1 MCSARSMPVERR
13 LSASSLFSFD
23 QRQTRARRGFK
34 YLFGDVTDGGQYPEY
49 VQKAIVV
56 VLALDGAAGV
66 AFRQRLED
74 LGGDEFG
81 AEQRRRRVGDGG
93 LESHCEVL

>member
-13 LSASSLFSFD
+13 LSASSFSPSAS
-23 QRQTRARRGFK
+23 RQTRARKGIK
-34 YLFGDVTDGGQYPEY
+34 YLFRDVTDGRQYPEY

-66 AFRQRLED
+66 AFWQRLED
-74 LGGDEFG
+74 LGRDEFG
-81 AEQRRRRVGDGG
+81 AEQRRCRVGGG
-93 LESHCEVL
+93 SLESHCKVF

>member
-1 MCSARSMPVERR
+1 MCSARSMPVGRR
-13 LSASSLFSFD
+13 LSASSLSPFD
-23 QRQTRARRGFK
+23 RRQTRARMGIN
-34 YLFGDVTDGGQYPEY
+34 YLFGDVTDGRQHSEY
-49 VQKAIVV
+49 VQEAIVV

-66 AFRQRLED
+66 AFWQRLED

-93 LESHCEVL
+93 LESHCEVV

>member
-1 MCSARSMPVERR
+1 MPVESR
-13 LSASSLFSFD
+13 LSASSFSPSA
-23 QRQTRARRGFK
+23 RRKTRARKGIK
-34 YLFGDVTDGGQYPEY
+34 YLFRDVTDGRQYPKY

-66 AFRQRLED
+66 AFWQRLED

-81 AEQRRRRVGDGG
+81 AEQRRRRVGGRS
-93 LESHCEVL
+93 LESHCAVV